1 MAFSCTKKEVPS
13 ADFTVLSDSA
23 SYTAGDTTWF
33 SFTGNPYNLVFYSGE
48 PGHEYKNRN
57 RTVADGTPQLQFSTT
72 RASGNVNDTL
82 QILMSTD
89 FKGVY
94 DSTNIYQAAW
104 TDITSRA
111 VLATSSV
118 KSSGIIDI
126 SDLVKDTQSVYLAY
140 RYVGTT
146 HTGAQTTWT
155 VTLITVNNV
164 VPDGNTF
171 SVGTVA
177 DGIWQVVNMKNTA
190 VKWAVSAT
198 QLQVKGG
205 AANSD
210 TAETWAI
217 SRPLMLKRALPD
229 VGVSLK
235 NVTNNAVVSYP
246 YIYKTAGTYTATFAG
261 FNTTVYDSKSSV
273 KEIQVQVN

>member
-1 MAFSCTKKEVPS
+1 VPS
-13 ADFTVLSDSA
+13 ADFTVVSDSA

-33 SFTGNPYNLVFYSGE
+33 SFTGNRYNFVFYSGE

-94 DSTNIYQAAW
+94 DSTNIYQATW

-111 VLATSSV
+111 VLATTSV

-126 SDLVKDTQSVYLAY
+126 SDFVKDTQSVYLAY

-171 SVGTVA
+171 PVGTVA
-177 DGIWQVVNMKNTA
+177 DGVWQVVNMKNTA

-205 AANSD
+205 AANSAV
-210 TAETWAI
+210 AETWAI

-235 NVTNNAVVSYP
+235 NVTNNAVLAYP
-246 YIYKTAGTYTATFAG
+246 YIYDTPGTYTATFVG
-261 FNTTVYDSKSSV
+261 VNTTVYDSKNSV
-273 KEIQVQVN
+273 KEVQVQVN